1 MFKIISR
8 TVLGFAQIV
17 NIIQPLIC
25 KILCLTLT
33 VSIFLFGDAVISV
46 IKLKLNSILC
56 FYSHHTVTTYI
67 NIKQNSF
74 PPSGG
79 EGT

>member
-8 TVLGFAQIV
+8 TVLGFAQIE

-33 VSIFLFGDAVISV
+33 VSIFLFGDAVISK
-46 IKLKLNSILC
+46 IKLK
-56 FYSHHTVTTYI
+56 
-67 NIKQNSF
+67 
-74 PPSGG
+74 
-79 EGT
+79 

>member
-25 KILCLTLT
+25 KIFDFD
-33 VSIFLFGDAVISV
+33 FLIRGRCHLYDK
-46 IKLKLNSILC
+46 IKVKLYPLFLQPPHCN
-56 FYSHHTVTTYI
+56 YI
-67 NIKQNSF
+67 Y
-74 PPSGG
+74 
-79 EGT
+79 

>member
-8 TVLGFAQIV
+8 TVLGFAQNV

-33 VSIFLFGDAVISV
+33 VSIFLFGDAVISM

-67 NIKQNSF
+67 NIKQKLV
-74 PPSGG
+74 PSVWW
-79 EGT
+79 

>member
-33 VSIFLFGDAVISV
+33 VSIFLFGDAVISI
-46 IKLKLNSILC
+46 IKLK
-56 FYSHHTVTTYI
+56 
-67 NIKQNSF
+67 
-74 PPSGG
+74 
-79 EGT
+79 